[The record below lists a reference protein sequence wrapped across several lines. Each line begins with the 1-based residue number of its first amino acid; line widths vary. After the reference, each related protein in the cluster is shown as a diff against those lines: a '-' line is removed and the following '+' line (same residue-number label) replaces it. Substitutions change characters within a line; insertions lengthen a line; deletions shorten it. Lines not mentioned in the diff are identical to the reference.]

1 MAVPSNKEEL
11 IQAIQVNY
19 IKLRDELVSIPQELT
34 AIEDMD
40 GHVKETT
47 MSVCNLLSY
56 LVGWGTLVLKWHR
69 VYLTGTMPDL
79 PDIGYKMNGMGRLAQ
94 RFYKDYEGKSFESL
108 LNQYDDVVSEIL
120 QVVESLDNNYL
131 YETNWY
137 KISAV
142 S

>member
-1 MAVPSNKEEL
+1 MS
-11 IQAIQVNY
+11 
-19 IKLRDELVSIPQELT
+19 SLT
-34 AIEDMD
+34 PWLD

-79 PDIGYKMNGMGRLAQ
+79 PDTGYKMNGMGRLAQ

-137 KISAV
+137 KIYPFGRMVQFNTSSPYANARARIRKWKRIRNLQ
-142 S
+142 